1 MSSNAIYTSLLR
13 PSILHI
19 LRAAGFHATKPAVLD
34 TVVDLAARYLALL
47 ASNSAA
53 HAHENHNDLVLTIT
67 DVRMALQDL
76 GALWPQK
83 STMEELL
90 TGEEDMRGVEAFVKW
105 GKGEQNR
112 EIRRVAGLIEN
123 EAPVPAMD
131 DAAEKQD
138 FLAVLKKK
146 HNKTG
151 ESSRFQGTVLGTS
164 AEEKP
169 IRIEGGPFESLQSW
183 AANVREVS
191 LKVDTPPSQQ
201 LSSTLSSGMSSP
213 LTPAPPI

>member
-13 PSILHI
+13 PPILHI

-34 TVVDLAARYLALL
+34 TIVDLAARYLALL
-47 ASNSAA
+47 AGNSAL
-53 HAHENHNDLVLTIT
+53 HAEENHNDLILTIT
-67 DVRMALQDL
+67 DVRMALQDV

-83 STMEELL
+83 SAMEEHIM
-90 TGEEDMRGVEAFVKW
+90 GEEDMRGVEAFVKW
-105 GKGEQNR
+105 GRGEQNR

-123 EAPVPAMD
+123 ESSVPAID
-131 DAAEKQD
+131 VPAEKED

-151 ESSRFQGTVLGTS
+151 ESSRFQGTVLGTP

-169 IRIEGGPFESLQSW
+169 IRIEGGPFESLQDW
-183 AANVREVS
+183 ATSVREIS
-191 LKVDTPPSQQ
+191 RKEDTPPSRQ
-201 LSSTLSSGMSSP
+201 LSSVLSSGMSSP